1 MEFLRGKYDEDNKDY
16 IKKLLGTM
24 TFDEINK
31 LENYDF
37 EELWNMLWL
46 NKNIKQYQTEY
57 DISKSKF
64 DNLVRGKYYKLE
76 DLIKESNIQYVEKEW
91 GFPKEEGI

>member
-1 MEFLRGKYDEDNKDY
+1 
-16 IKKLLGTM
+16 M

-46 NKNIKQYQTEY
+46 NKNIKQYQMY
-57 DISKSKF
+57 DVSKRKF
-64 DNLVRGKYYKLE
+64 DNLVRGVYFKLE

-91 GFPKEEGI
+91 GFPLGRNSKKVTMIVL